1 MKAAPLP
8 AEQTGSGAAVKGVLA
23 ALMMFMLLAPAAP
36 GRADPVAE
44 KKQAAEQLD
53 RRRQELQSGQARD
66 KALAARRDALRRE
79 LHDLQ
84 KQAVAL
90 AAGVR
95 EARAKIA
102 RNSERLEDLR
112 ILEADTRR
120 RLLADRQRQ
129 GRTLAALIRLS
140 RRPPVALLAAPG
152 DSRDILHAA
161 TLLRALPPVLQRRA
175 GEIRQTLEA
184 IVSLRRE
191 TEALRR
197 ELDALRQ
204 RLDKERRQLERAMAA
219 RKVASAH
226 LAVAARRQQQRNRAL
241 AREVKNLSAL
251 LARLDAARAA
261 KARERKRKLRESRTV
276 SFASLRGRMPIP
288 VRGRI
293 LRRFGTPDPAGLK
306 TRGVEIA
313 TAPDAVIVAPAR
325 GEVVFA
331 GPFRKLG
338 LLLIMDM
345 GGGYHIL
352 LSGMARIEVGLG
364 QTVLAGEPVGVMAS
378 GAVPPPRLYVELRK
392 NGEPVNPLP
401 WFVTGK
407 GKVSG

>member
-1 MKAAPLP
+1 MTGMRAGFLTALVISASLMLAWPALAAPV
-8 AEQTGSGAAVKGVLA
+8 T
-23 ALMMFMLLAPAAP
+23 
-36 GRADPVAE
+36 E

-53 RRRQELQSGQARD
+53 RRQRELQGGEARR
-66 KALAARRDALRRE
+66 KALDSRRKTLRQE

-84 KQAVAL
+84 KQAVTL
-90 AAGVR
+90 AARVR
-95 EARAKIA
+95 DTRTRIA
-102 RNSERLEDLR
+102 RNNERLEDLR
-112 ILEADTRR
+112 ALEAATRR
-120 RLLADRQRQ
+120 RLLADRRYQ

-161 TLLRALPPVLQRRA
+161 TLLRALPPLLQRRA
-175 GEIRQTLEA
+175 AEIRQTLEA

-197 ELDALRQ
+197 KLAALQQDLDNQ
-204 RLDKERRQLERAMAA
+204 RRQLERAMAA
-219 RKVASAH
+219 RRVASAH
-226 LAVAARRQQQRNRAL
+226 LTVAARRQQQRNRKL

-261 KARERKRKLRESRTV
+261 KARERERKLRESRTV
-276 SFASLRGRMPIP
+276 SFASLRGRMPFP
-288 VRGRI
+288 ARGRI
-293 LRRFGTPDPAGLK
+293 LRRFGSPDPAGLK
-306 TRGVEIA
+306 TRGMEIA

-352 LSGMARIEVGLG
+352 LSGMARIEVELG
-364 QTVLAGEPVGVMAS
+364 QTVLAGEPVGVMAP
-378 GAVPPPRLYVELRK
+378 GNTPPPRLYVELRK

-401 WFVTGK
+401 WFITGK